1 VLAEGDLYKPSG
13 TLIIAIAGPTATR
26 VYKLVRAT
34 ALAAATAA
42 VALPIGRAYA
52 QPQPV
57 HGDKPQPLN
66 LERAE
71 LGGAAQ
77 FANVGRARMRRGNYA
92 GALDAFDEALRTSMD
107 ATLYRDRGL
116 CHENLGHPYPAMQDY
131 RTYLANSPQAPDS
144 EAIGDRL
151 RNLEDQVAGR
161 GPSVASDDAPP
172 RGVNAGATE
181 EEIKAAA
188 SPEVAAHPDIDQ
200 DPQRSSLREGSGWG
214 FAAFFAGRKWIRDA
228 GVASVSTS
236 ESWAECLGAQLR
248 YSIGSHGAL
257 LLEAGYEHFNSTS
270 IDPEVVSGFT
280 SLLALELR
288 VPLGGSYDNQLLV
301 APGVGYEHL
310 VFSPSDLSL
319 SPYSEGAVT
328 ARVRAG
334 YRHML
339 GASVALDLS
348 LEGGWA
354 AFFKYDGSTLDA
366 HDSTGDIVAANVAI
380 AWGL

>member
-1 VLAEGDLYKPSG
+1 MH
-13 TLIIAIAGPTATR
+13 
-26 VYKLVRAT
+26 KLVSAT
-34 ALAAATAA
+34 ALAAATVAA
-42 VALPIGRAYA
+42 ALPIGRAHA

-57 HGDKPQPLN
+57 NGDKPQPLN

-71 LGGAAQ
+71 LGGAAE
-77 FANVGRARMRRGNYA
+77 FANVGRARMRRANYA
-92 GALDAFDEALRTSMD
+92 GAIDAFDEALRTSMD

-116 CHENLGHPYPAMQDY
+116 CHEKLGQPYPAMQDY
-131 RTYLANSPQAPDS
+131 RTYLANSRQAPDS

-161 GPSVASDDAPP
+161 TPSVASDDAPP

-181 EEIKAAA
+181 EEMKAAA
-188 SPEVAAHPDIDQ
+188 PPDIDE
-200 DPQRSSLREGSGWG
+200 DPQRSSLRAGSGWG

-236 ESWAECLGAQLR
+236 QSWAECLGAQLR
-248 YSIGSHGAL
+248 YSIGSRGAL
-257 LLEAGYEHFNSTS
+257 LMEAGYEHFNSTS
-270 IDPEVVSGFT
+270 IDPEIVSGFT
-280 SLLALELR
+280 SLLATELR
-288 VPLGGSYDNQLLV
+288 VPLGESYDNQFLV

-310 VFSPSDLSL
+310 VFSPSDLNL
-319 SPYSEGAVT
+319 SPYSEGALT

-354 AFFKYDGSTLDA
+354 AFFKYDGSAVDA
-366 HDSTGDIVAANVAI
+366 HDSTGGMVASNVAI